1 MHIYRQVKLH
11 KDFGYEDDIV
21 IYHLERSMEE
31 LKRAKLDYPGQP
43 PPNEL
48 PKRTLGMF
56 VEPDKKSKIGQRA
69 ENFSETEKHARA
81 TVILRCDYKIHI
93 AQIR

>member
-1 MHIYRQVKLH
+1 MCLVSCYLLVNNLHNLQVKLH

-21 IYHLERSMEE
+21 IYNLEKAMDE
-31 LKRAKLDYPGQP
+31 LKRAKLDYPGAP

-48 PKRTLGMF
+48 PQRKLGSF

-69 ENFSETEKHARA
+69 ENFSETEKQARA
-81 TVILRCDYKIHI
+81 TVILR
-93 AQIR
+93 